1 MTVITY
7 NLNWVKNEW
16 AGIMEADAK
25 GYYAYL
31 PALIIYQDPNFEFF
45 HAIEEQKYYNKDLF
59 YDYRYIIGDIW
70 INKYYCG
77 TALLEMPFFLIAHFL
92 SFLLDYEMDGYSK
105 LYQGFISIAA
115 IFYLLTGLVLL
126 NRFLTRFEIK
136 ENIRILILIT
146 TVFGTN
152 LFYYSVCEPGMSHVY
167 SFAMVA
173 FFLNYSKRYHD
184 SQEKWLIPIILI
196 SLGMIILMRPVNG
209 LIMLLLPFL
218 YSSKKKFLERFKTM
232 WHSKKHLILGFFG
245 FTTIIS
251 LQLIYYKIATGNF
264 FVYSYGEEGF
274 HFSEPHIFDFLFSYK
289 KGLFVYTPI
298 FGLSLIGLHYLR
310 QHSFYQFIGF
320 SAFFI
325 LLVYI
330 SSSWWQWY
338 YGGSFSTRV
347 FIEFIP
353 IFMLLLAFAIQHAK
367 HGIQKF
373 LICGAVIFLI
383 ILCQLQTYFLQILY
397 HSLVGYDPGKILE

>member
-1 MTVITY
+1 
-7 NLNWVKNEW
+7 
-16 AGIMEADAK
+16 
-25 GYYAYL
+25 
-31 PALIIYQDPNFEFF
+31 
-45 HAIEEQKYYNKDLF
+45 
-59 YDYRYIIGDIW
+59 
-70 INKYYCG
+70 
-77 TALLEMPFFLIAHFL
+77 
-92 SFLLDYEMDGYSK
+92 
-105 LYQGFISIAA
+105 
-115 IFYLLTGLVLL
+115 
-126 NRFLTRFEIK
+126 
-136 ENIRILILIT
+136 
-146 TVFGTN
+146 
-152 LFYYSVCEPGMSHVY
+152 
-167 SFAMVA
+167 
-173 FFLNYSKRYHD
+173 
-184 SQEKWLIPIILI
+184 
-196 SLGMIILMRPVNG
+196 
-209 LIMLLLPFL
+209 MLLLPFL
-218 YSSKKKFLERFKTM
+218 SSSKKKFLEIFKTM
-232 WHSKKHLILGFFG
+232 WHSKKHLIFG
-245 FTTIIS
+245 FIGFTGIIS

-264 FVYSYGEEGF
+264 FIYSYGEEGF

-310 QHSFYQFIGF
+310 QQSFYQFIGF

-383 ILCQLQTYFLQILY
+383 ILCQLQTYFYRYYIIHWSDMTQEKYWNSFKQI
-397 HSLVGYDPGKILE
+397 GKLF